1 MFKLKNKRDVL
12 IKEFDTLKEVSK
24 FLEVSQQ
31 RLIRYLNGFTGTSY
45 IEGYIFTYEDDILEP
60 DASNDVTAPI
70 QVQFDIDKIKSF
82 LKKQDLLKKEDLFK
96 YKILESKYPYK
107 VLVEEYLKK
116 DDKVTVD
123 LILPNVWDV
132 NINNQSNYI
141 IVWRCFSYRQII
153 ETIIEERKRCKI
165 MIGMLNRTKEILK
178 DYQ

>member
-1 MFKLKNKRDVL
+1 MFKLYDKRNIL
-12 IKEFDTLKEVSK
+12 KKEFHTLKEVSK

-107 VLVEEYLKK
+107 VLVEEY
-116 DDKVTVD
+116 
-123 LILPNVWDV
+123 
-132 NINNQSNYI
+132 
-141 IVWRCFSYRQII
+141 
-153 ETIIEERKRCKI
+153 
-165 MIGMLNRTKEILK
+165 
-178 DYQ
+178 